1 MRINLSRWLISLAI
15 LPIAACTHDQDN
27 SYGYGFAS
35 GYVVVHEAFWG
46 ADYDTPY
53 PFTTSGEIYCIYYP
67 DFGIEVYFEPIG
79 YSEDSSIGT
88 PLNKSAAKALKKQNL
103 TPNVPYSIKKGA
115 DLSEAIEVGL
125 KECDKRMY
133 RLEIEK

>member
-1 MRINLSRWLISLAI
+1 MRIDLSRWLISLAA
-15 LPIAACTHDQDN
+15 LSAAACTPSQN
-27 SYGYGFAS
+27 EIYARQFVS
-35 GYVVVHEAFWG
+35 GDVTVHEAFWG
-46 ADYDTPY
+46 ADHDTPY

-67 DFGIEVYFEPIG
+67 DFGIEVYFEPVG

-88 PLNKSAAKALKKQNL
+88 PLNKSAAKALKKTGL

-125 KECDKRMY
+125 KACTIKQ
-133 RLEIEK
+133 